1 MSLKTALLGAL
12 RHVQRIVP
20 IQASS
25 IYTAACLRKAEDRKE
40 MRASLPAKDEGTI
53 GEKVVDIDTLIN
65 RKAQFFPD
73 ASTATQLFNGIP
85 FNELPIC
92 NIRVSSNNTIISV
105 TDYKGVLRLIRS
117 CGIEGF
123 KNTRKGT
130 NIAAQATAVSISAK
144 AVELGWKTVR
154 VKVRGLGP
162 GRMSAI
168 KGLQMGGL
176 NIVSITD
183 NTPVSFNP
191 PRPRKQRS
199 L

>member
-1 MSLKTALLGAL
+1 MSKIVGRTSTLLFACNCIAIFYIC
-12 RHVQRIVP
+12 VYY
-20 IQASS
+20 S
-25 IYTAACLRKAEDRKE
+25 IFDRKE
-40 MRASLPAKDEGTI
+40 
-53 GEKVVDIDTLIN
+53 TL
-65 RKAQFFPD
+65 FPN
-73 ASTATQLFNGIP
+73 SETSEQLFNGIP
-85 FNELPIC
+85 FGELPVC
-92 NIRVSSNNTIISV
+92 NIRVSPNNTIISV
-105 TDYKGVLRLIRS
+105 TDNKGISRLIRS

-130 NIAAQATAVSISAK
+130 NIAAQATAITISEK
-144 AVELGWKTVR
+144 AIELGWKTVR

-183 NTPVSFNP
+183 ATPVSWNP
-191 PRPRKQRS
+191 PRARKQRS